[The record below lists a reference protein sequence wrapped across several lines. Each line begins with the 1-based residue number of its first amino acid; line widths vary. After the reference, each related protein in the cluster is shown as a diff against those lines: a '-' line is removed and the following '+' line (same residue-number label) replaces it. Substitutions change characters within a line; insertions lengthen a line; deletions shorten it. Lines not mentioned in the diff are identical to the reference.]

1 MYGRVIASHF
11 HCRQNMVILSQDAR
25 HLSAVVVLPK
35 KSPFGETL
43 FFLRARDP
51 HVQEKSGP
59 KKLPFV
65 VAIKFLMSL
74 FSVAGSALLVIG
86 FTFHLLLLLLALL
99 LRMFLCVFFLLV
111 FLVLAFFRFV
121 FLLRASVLWMC
132 NLLDTPL
139 LDATCCVL
147 VGKVIFLDVW
157 LVVAAHVAHFKAPL
171 NSKCICTWRLA

>member
-1 MYGRVIASHF
+1 MIPMF
-11 HCRQNMVILSQDAR
+11 K
-25 HLSAVVVLPK
+25 K
-35 KSPFGETL
+35 KSE
-43 FFLRARDP
+43 
-51 HVQEKSGP
+51 P

-121 FLLRASVLWMC
+121 FLLPASFFWMC
-132 NLLDTPL
+132 NLLDAPL

-147 VGKVIFLDVW
+147 VGRVIFLDVW
-157 LVVAAHVAHFKAPL
+157 LVAAAHVALFVVARSDHKRIGIRIGVWQRAD
-171 NSKCICTWRLA
+171 NNTE